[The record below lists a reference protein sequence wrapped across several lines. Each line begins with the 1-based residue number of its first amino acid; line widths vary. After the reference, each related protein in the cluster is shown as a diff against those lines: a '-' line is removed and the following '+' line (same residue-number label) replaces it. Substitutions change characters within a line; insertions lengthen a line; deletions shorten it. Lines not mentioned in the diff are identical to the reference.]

1 MTRTTAHAYVLM
13 PVLTGTTSWFDGA
26 EKMRAIAAINQ
37 QPSGY

>member
-1 MTRTTAHAYVLM
+1 MARSTAHTDVLM
-13 PVLTGTTSWFDGA
+13 PVLTGTTPWYEGA